1 MKNTGTVNP
10 IRLKSVIEIARATAK
25 ARSRAMAVRSVSFLV
40 GCTERIAT
48 IPAETAKSNLRAC
61 AQRIARIAATE
72 ILSVLI
78 IMDFIE
84 KL

>member
-1 MKNTGTVNP
+1 M
-10 IRLKSVIEIARATAK
+10 ARANAK
-25 ARSRAMAVRSVSFLV
+25 ARSRARAVRRVSFFV
-40 GCTERIAT
+40 GCTERMAT

-61 AQRIARIAATE
+61 AQRIASIAAAE
-72 ILSVLI
+72 IFIVLM

>member
-1 MKNTGTVNP
+1 MKP
-10 IRLKSVIEIARATAK
+10 RRLNRVAEITRATAN
-25 ARSRAMAVRSVSFLV
+25 ARSRARAVRSVSFFV

-72 ILSVLI
+72 ILSVLM

>member
-1 MKNTGTVNP
+1 M
-10 IRLKSVIEIARATAK
+10 ARATAK
-25 ARSRAMAVRSVSFLV
+25 ARSRAVAVRRVSFFV
-40 GCTERIAT
+40 GCTERMAT

-61 AQRIARIAATE
+61 AQRIARIAAIE
-72 ILSVLI
+72 IFSVLM

>member
-1 MKNTGTVNP
+1 MVEP
-10 IRLKSVIEIARATAK
+10 RRLNRVAEITRATAN
-25 ARSRAMAVRSVSFLV
+25 ARSRARAVRSVSFLV

-48 IPAETAKSNLRAC
+48 IPAENEKSNLRVC
-61 AQRIARIAATE
+61 AQRIARMAVAE
-72 ILSVLI
+72 IFIVLM

>member
-1 MKNTGTVNP
+1 MNP
-10 IRLKSVIEIARATAK
+10 RRLNSAIDITRATAK
-25 ARSRAMAVRSVSFLV
+25 ASSRAMAVRSVSFFV

-48 IPAETAKSNLRAC
+48 IPAETAKSNLKAC

-72 ILSVLI
+72 ILSVLM